1 MRISWSKKEKENIK
15 GKRQTI
21 TLKIN
26 RHQVKYV
33 SKINFI
39 NLHNTWKNW
48 LFSLKERDHQ
58 ANRSNIKVNSV
69 ILLKIMHL
77 KEMWNTEYEGYKEGD
92 RQMQT
97 RKQLRE
103 KNQTWFFFIKRKN
116 FWLKV
121 LDGIKRL

>member
-48 LFSLKERDHQ
+48 LFSLKER
-58 ANRSNIKVNSV
+58 SS
-69 ILLKIMHL
+69 
-77 KEMWNTEYEGYKEGD
+77 G
-92 RQMQT
+92 
-97 RKQLRE
+97 KQV
-103 KNQTWFFFIKRKN
+103 KYKRK
-116 FWLKV
+116 LSY
-121 LDGIKRL
+121 LT